1 MIKPFELF
9 VTNEPFLEVYVSLD
23 HNSTAD
29 KPALYVLQQDAVEIF
44 VTLDALKDLVK
55 AVKQL
60 EKTTVQWHKK
70 QNELTKSKSNP

>member
-9 VTNEPFLEVYVSLD
+9 VTNDPFLEVYVSLD
-23 HNSTAD
+23 VNSTAD

-44 VTLDALKDLVK
+44 VTLDALKELVK

-60 EKTTVQWHKK
+60 EKTTVQWNRK
-70 QNELTKSKSNP
+70 NELTKSKSNP